1 MSDER
6 RDYEILIS
14 LASREEAEVAA
25 SALRAEGIDA
35 FVGNAEMANMH
46 WGTVQAM
53 GGLQIM
59 VPARMLSEARNSLR
73 ERVCEVAN
81 DDDEGY
87 DPSKRKDRWKAWVLL
102 IWIVGPALLAIVIGI
117 VPRLLEMALGVF
129 NQG

>member
-1 MSDER
+1 MSER
-6 RDYEILIS
+6 RDYEVLIS

-25 SALRAEGIDA
+25 AALRAEGVDA

-59 VPARMLSEARNSLR
+59 VPARMLSEARTILR
-73 ERVCEVAN
+73 DRVNEAA
-81 DDDEGY
+81 DDDEAAY

-102 IWIVGPALLAIVIGI
+102 IWVLGPVAVVILIAVAGRLLAIVQDLFG
-117 VPRLLEMALGVF
+117 
-129 NQG
+129 

>member
-6 RDYEILIS
+6 RDYAVLVS
-14 LASREEAEVAA
+14 LSTREEAEVAA
-25 SALRAEGIDA
+25 AALRADGVDA
-35 FVGNAEMANMH
+35 FVGNAEMANTH

-59 VPARMLSEARNSLR
+59 VPARMLAEAKNILR
-73 ERVCEVAN
+73 ERLSDVAEE

-102 IWIVGPALLAIVIGI
+102 IWVVGPIAAVIVIGFAMRLLAIVQG
-117 VPRLLEMALGVF
+117 LLS
-129 NQG
+129 

>member
-6 RDYEILIS
+6 RDYEVLVS
-14 LASREEAEVAA
+14 LSTREEAEVAA
-25 SALRAEGIDA
+25 AALRADGIDA

-59 VPARMLSEARNSLR
+59 VPARMLAEAKAILR
-73 ERVCEVAN
+73 DRLSVARD

-102 IWIVGPALLAIVIGI
+102 IWIVGPVAAAIVIAIAMRLLAI
-117 VPRLLEMALGVF
+117 M
-129 NQG
+129 QGLFS